1 MLPYASARIY
11 VLTKG
16 EVRLKTAIF
25 FILNEYA
32 DWEGAYLASEL
43 NQSSD
48 WEVKTASINSEV
60 ISIGGFKTIV
70 DYHIPEIP
78 AKIDLLVLIG
88 GNSWSI
94 KNDHLRKLIAKQ
106 LHSKRPIAAICGA
119 VDFLAQNGLLTHYKH
134 TGNAQYLWQN
144 YSNYTNRDD
153 FIKKQAVKDLNLV
166 TANGTAS
173 LKFTKLILKLIDFLP
188 ESEIDKSINLHELGF
203 YKYCDTYGNPYLAN

>member
-1 MLPYASARIY
+1 MLRGGA
-11 VLTKG
+11 G
-16 EVRLKTAIF
+16 LKIAIF

-43 NQSSD
+43 NRSSD
-48 WEVKTASINSEV
+48 WKVKTASINSEV

-106 LHSKRPIAAICGA
+106 LRSKRPVAAICGA

-134 TGNAQYLWQN
+134 TGNAQYLWKN
-144 YSNYTNRDD
+144 YSNYTNHDD
-153 FIKKQAVKDLNLV
+153 FIEKQAVKDLNLV

-173 LKFTKLILKLIDFLP
+173 LEFTKLILKLIDFLP
-188 ESEIDKSINLHELGF
+188 ESEIDKSMALHELGF
-203 YKYCDTYGNPYLAN
+203 YKYCETYGNPYLAN